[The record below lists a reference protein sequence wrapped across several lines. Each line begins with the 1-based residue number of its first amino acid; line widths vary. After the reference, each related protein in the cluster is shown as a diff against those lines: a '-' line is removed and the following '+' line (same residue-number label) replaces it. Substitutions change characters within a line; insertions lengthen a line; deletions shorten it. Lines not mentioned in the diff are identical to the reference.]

1 MKWSSQQRFR
11 NKRRKSFPGWL
22 MHVWSIYGLSGV
34 SSRDLPFFITERKA
48 KWRKNIA
55 PLISLYCFVINC
67 NTLLVSHLWVFAVF
81 DGFENWFSQCS
92 NSLRLPLTLTWE
104 TSSKAVHRDQ
114 FISDERPHLWLAKK
128 LLWRRLNVTNTQRS
142 VINPPT
148 SALNILR
155 GAEWTWTSEINLFQS
170 SAVSITH
177 EFNVVFVCT
186 VEA

>member
-48 KWRKNIA
+48 KWRKNNA

-128 LLWRRLNVTNTQRS
+128 TFVTTIKCHKHTAPRHKSPNLC
-142 VINPPT
+142 IEY
-148 SALNILR
+148 SAR
-155 GAEWTWTSEINLFQS
+155 GGMDVNEWN
-170 SAVSITH
+170 
-177 EFNVVFVCT
+177 
-186 VEA
+186 